1 MSRDKNGVKGKQEI
15 REEAQKRLRWL
26 MLEAKEEE
34 LDSRE
39 VEALV
44 HLLTVLDEEKGR
56 EEAQPDAEAA
66 YRRFLQ
72 YKEEREE
79 DERRLNAA
87 ADEIHADAV
96 WPEPARK
103 RGRGHKRG
111 KARYVSVA
119 AAAAAAVLLL
129 VGTGVGANARK
140 DSGFFHWLKKDETGV
155 TLITSPENL
164 TTETSMEGT
173 LIYTDPEEVPEK
185 YKQYVVTEAD
195 IQALE
200 GFELQRVEILDMK
213 KGVKEM
219 IFFSKEDKDKILTVG
234 SILYSNEI
242 TYNRENYSNYK
253 HLYTIEENIPLD
265 VYCKKDS
272 EGTEYIICFYY
283 GQAQYFVQGEYE
295 IEFME
300 ELSKQYQQCVISQ

>member
-200 GFELQRVEILDMK
+200 GFELQKMEIAEGK
-213 KGVKEM
+213 NYTKEQN
-219 IFFSKEDKDKILTVG
+219 IFTKDGKEECLTIGGLV
-234 SILYSNEI
+234 YSTGT
-242 TYNRENYSNYK
+242 TYDRENYFDYQY
-253 HLYTIEENIPLD
+253 LYNIQVGEYSLEVFLENQSTD
-265 VYCKKDS
+265 AQH
-272 EGTEYIICFYY
+272 IICFYY
-283 GQAQYFVQGEYE
+283 ENVQYFVQGKYE
-295 IEFME
+295 LEFLE
-300 ELSKQYQQCVISQ
+300 KIATQYLETVVM